1 MSARQFASL
10 ACKLIALVMFAMS
23 AQGVFATVGLVV
35 IAIVNAVGRNGLSP
49 YNVNAAMLDLV
60 LVIVPIG
67 VGLFLL
73 WRADYLA
80 AKLVPDE
87 AAPGPAAPGPA
98 DVTLAQ
104 RFLPLG
110 LTIAGAVLTV
120 TIVRDLVTTL
130 VITGRSHTGFDQ
142 WWHDVGFVRAFW
154 SDVAGIALSAWLMF
168 GSRGIARLVGWA
180 RTAGTPAG
188 PAMDN

>member
-1 MSARQFASL
+1 
-10 ACKLIALVMFAMS
+10 MFAMS

-49 YNVNAAMLDLV
+49 YNVNAAMLV

-87 AAPGPAAPGPA
+87 AAPGPAAPGPAAPGPAAPGPA